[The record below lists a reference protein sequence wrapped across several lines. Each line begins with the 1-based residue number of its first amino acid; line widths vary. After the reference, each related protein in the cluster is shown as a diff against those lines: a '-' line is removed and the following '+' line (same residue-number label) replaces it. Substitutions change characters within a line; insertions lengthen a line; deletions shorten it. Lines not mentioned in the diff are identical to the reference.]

1 VIKMEPNRRAIILA
15 AVIAY
20 LETKKRRTKHTLLQR
35 EVAFN
40 AWRIGYYIDISEQD
54 ILAAY

>member
-1 VIKMEPNRRAIILA
+1 MEPNRRAIILA

-35 EVAFN
+35 EAAFN

>member
-1 VIKMEPNRRAIILA
+1 MIKMEQNRRAIILA

-20 LETKKRRTKHTLLQR
+20 LETKKRRTKPSLLQR
-35 EVAFN
+35 EAPLN